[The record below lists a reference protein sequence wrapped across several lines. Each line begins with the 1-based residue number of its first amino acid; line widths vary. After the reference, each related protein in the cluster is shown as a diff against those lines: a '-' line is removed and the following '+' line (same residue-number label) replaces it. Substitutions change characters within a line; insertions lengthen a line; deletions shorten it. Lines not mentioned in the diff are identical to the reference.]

1 MVDGTE
7 VETAL
12 DPSEFVDRRK
22 KVVGDSCMV
31 VVGTVLVENYH
42 RVVVENFLS
51 SSVSTLSPF
60 TRIYL

>member
-1 MVDGTE
+1 MVDGAE

-12 DPSEFVDRRK
+12 DPSEFVDCRK

-31 VVGTVLVENYH
+31 VGTALVENYH

-51 SSVSTLSPF
+51 SSVSTFPLF